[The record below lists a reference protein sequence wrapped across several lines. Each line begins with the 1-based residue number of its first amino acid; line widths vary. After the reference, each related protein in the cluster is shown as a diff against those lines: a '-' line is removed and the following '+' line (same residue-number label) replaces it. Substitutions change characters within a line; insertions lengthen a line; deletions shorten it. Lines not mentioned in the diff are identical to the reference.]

1 VVAVEVA
8 SGIVVAS
15 LVADRD
21 RVVAIVVE
29 ASLVQLA
36 AAVDIVCTVDSL
48 VVCIVVVVGLIVAE
62 ASLVV
67 TAVEDSSVADNIVG
81 VASLV
86 DRLAVVAAV
95 VAMGH
100 STTLIYSSLSSMSM
114 ARILMYFI
122 IQRLMLKML
131 LFVRKKPSASM
142 DFPSFPCK
150 GTIAIQTYNQ
160 FYMNSQLFI

>member
-1 VVAVEVA
+1 MA
-8 SGIVVAS
+8 SGIVEAS

-48 VVCIVVVVGLIVAE
+48 VVCIVVVVGLIVVE

-86 DRLAVVAAV
+86 DRLAAVAAV
-95 VAMGH
+95 ADLDHNTTLMFFSLFYEH
-100 STTLIYSSLSSMSM
+100 STHFGVLNCTTINAQNVTSDEKEALYI
-114 ARILMYFI
+114 
-122 IQRLMLKML
+122 
-131 LFVRKKPSASM
+131 
-142 DFPSFPCK
+142 PCK
-150 GTIAIQTYNQ
+150 KIIAIQAYKQN
-160 FYMNSQLFI
+160 